1 MALLDDVKVSLRLS
15 TDAMDSEVSMLIA
28 AAKADMKRV
37 GVPEKMLVDDSMDP
51 YLTCAFTLF
60 DPARCG
66 YPNSV
71 GARFDES
78 YRQIVRDLLNSPT
91 TYGGEGA

>member
-15 TDAMDSEVSMLIA
+15 TDAMDSEVTMLIA

-51 YLTCAFTLF
+51 YVKCAVTEFVK
-60 DPARCG
+60 ARFG
-66 YPNSV
+66 YDNSEA
-71 GARFDES
+71 ARFDES